1 MGIGKRKMK
10 HNFSDILKQKV
21 IAILKQLP
29 NIIKIDPKCYSY
41 QDRLAFFIWSE
52 YEKQIVPFML
62 EINKEQ
68 DLYQKGHDTSYQ
80 FAVRQLYCRYDSR
93 EYFLA
98 DLLGKTPQEVDR
110 YFDSGYSIENNT
122 NIYVIPET
130 YRDNYLIDTE
140 FVLGEFLH
148 YLDTWPL
155 DPVTHT
161 RQVITIMGPNVEQ
174 ISDLTLSEIANIK
187 QQTIKKQFI
196 TNYNQANAKD
206 FFLGALTNSFKQL
219 PAKPAIS
226 ILNLNLNDIYE
237 QFFHGDYARQVI
249 ACYEQGQPAVICQL
263 DFKGIIQI
271 ETSNRQGK
279 LLHSLSWQLSGSI
292 LELMKDLTLMAE
304 DSGIVVIN

>member
-1 MGIGKRKMK
+1 MDIGKRKMK
-10 HNFSDILKQKV
+10 HNFSNVLKQKA

-41 QDRLAFFIWSE
+41 QDRLAFFIWAE
-52 YEKQIVPFML
+52 YEKQIVPFIL

-68 DLYQKGHDTSYQ
+68 DLYQKGHNTSYQ
-80 FAVRQLYCRYDSR
+80 FAIRQLYCRYDSR

-98 DLLGKTPQEVDR
+98 DLLAKTPQEVDR

-122 NIYVIPET
+122 NIYVTPET
-130 YRDNYLIDTE
+130 YRDNYLVDTE

-161 RQVITIMGPNVEQ
+161 RQVITIIGPNVDQ
-174 ISDLTLSEIANIK
+174 VNNLTLNEIAD
-187 QQTIKKQFI
+187 IKKQSIKKQWI

-206 FFLGALTNSFKQL
+206 FFLGALTNCVKQL
-219 PAKPAIS
+219 PAKPVIN
-226 ILNLNLNDIYE
+226 ILNLNLNDVYE

-249 ACYEQGQPAVICQL
+249 ACYEKQRPAVICQF

-279 LLHSLSWQLSGSI
+279 VLHSLSWQLSGSI
-292 LELMKDLTLMAE
+292 LELLKDLTLVAE